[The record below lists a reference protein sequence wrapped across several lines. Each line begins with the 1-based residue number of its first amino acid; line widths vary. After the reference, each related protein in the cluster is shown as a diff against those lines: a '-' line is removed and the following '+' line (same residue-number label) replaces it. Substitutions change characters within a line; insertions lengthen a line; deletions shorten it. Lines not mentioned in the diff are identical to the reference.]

1 MVSKIFSF
9 NNLDRSEYLVHDL
22 RDYGVAVGFDGL
34 GAPL

>member
-9 NNLDRSEYLVHDL
+9 YYLDRSEYLVHDL
-22 RDYGVAVGFDGL
+22 RDYCVAVGLEGL